1 MQVEITKRFSKD
13 VLDAELDIQEA
24 VANLIETARE
34 IESIRALPNIKKLK
48 GYSNA
53 YRVRLGKYRVGLLT
67 IENDT
72 ISFER
77 CLHRDKIYNVF
88 P

>member
-1 MQVEITKRFSKD
+1 MRVEITRQFSKD

-24 VANLIETARE
+24 VIELIETARE
-34 IESIRALPNIKKLK
+34 IDSIRKLSNIKKLK
-48 GYSNA
+48 GYKNA

-77 CLHRDKIYNVF
+77 CLRRDKIYNVF